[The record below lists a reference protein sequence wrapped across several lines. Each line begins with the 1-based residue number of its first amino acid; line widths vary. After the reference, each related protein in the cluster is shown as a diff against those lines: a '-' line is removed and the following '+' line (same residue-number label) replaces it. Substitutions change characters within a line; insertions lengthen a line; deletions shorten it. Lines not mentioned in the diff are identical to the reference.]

1 MVQDSIIHETLRKDT
16 EISVELNEHRA
27 EQSNERALGC
37 SRDRNESGDNDCDN
51 STGSCNG
58 YNYEKPFHQ

>member
-27 EQSNERALGC
+27 EQSNERALEC
-37 SRDRNESGDNDCDN
+37 SRDRNESGDN

-58 YNYEKPFHQ
+58 YNYKQPFHQ